1 MNWRRE
7 AVKMAVPPGNHS
19 GEVTPVCVDGV
30 FFNSSCGIR
39 GKD

>member
-7 AVKMAVPPGNHS
+7 TVKMAVPPGNRR
-19 GEVTPVCVDGV
+19 GEVAPVCAESV